1 MENKVF
7 DKTEQFIADRL
18 KANSAAVDETTASVE
33 AAKANK
39 EKAEKQAEKAL
50 SNGNVDEYQKAQKAI
65 EKADAT
71 IYVHSNLLN
80 KLKEEPIIS
89 RAEYESMVSD
99 VLAELNKTV
108 TEDRKKVIALI
119 DQIAEIAQKEKETV
133 DYGNVLLKKLQH
145 DLYRDQDCTTVDR
158 NGYKRHDSY
167 KEKRFKDLE
176 VRYLAD
182 AILQDQR
189 YKKFGGKHGLT
200 SDAYGLISTATV
212 FGAR

>member
-1 MENKVF
+1 MDNKTF
-7 DKTEQFIADRL
+7 AKAEQFIAD
-18 KANSAAVDETTASVE
+18 KIKINTAAISVTANSIGT
-33 AAKANK
+33 AKANK
-39 EKAEKQAEKAL
+39 EKAEKQAEKAM
-50 SNGNVDEYQKAQKAI
+50 NKGDVDEYQRAHKAI

-71 IYVHSNLLN
+71 IFVHSNLLD
-80 KLKEEPIIS
+80 KLKTEPIIS
-89 RAEYESMVSD
+89 TSEYESMVSD
-99 VLAELNKTV
+99 VMAELNKTV
-108 TEDRKKVIALI
+108 TEDRKKVVALI

-158 NGYKRHDSY
+158 NGYQRHDSY